1 MNDAVNE
8 AGGLLPHEEAENWK
22 GLYREL
28 LGNAEIE
35 CPPPDKPKE
44 VKRGRI
50 KRSKAR
56 NLLERLIDFEE
67 DVLRFMTSACVP
79 FTNNAAENSIRM
91 TKVQQK
97 ISGCFRSTDGAKI
110 FCRVRGYLATCRKQ
124 GVSATLAMTLVF
136 EGKLPEFA
144 L

>member
-1 MNDAVNE
+1 VARAKKAGEFYTPQAVSS
-8 AGGLLPHEEAENWK
+8 LLAKIVTQGKTQLKSVYDPTCGSGSLILRVA
-22 GLYREL
+22 
-28 LGNAEIE
+28 
-35 CPPPDKPKE
+35 KE
-44 VKRGRI
+44 V
-50 KRSKAR
+50 
-56 NLLERLIDFEE
+56 
-67 DVLRFMTSACVP
+67 DVLRFMANACGP

-97 ISGCFRSTDGAKI
+97 LSGCFHSTDGAKI
-110 FCRVRGYLATCRKQ
+110 FCRVRGYLAACSKQ